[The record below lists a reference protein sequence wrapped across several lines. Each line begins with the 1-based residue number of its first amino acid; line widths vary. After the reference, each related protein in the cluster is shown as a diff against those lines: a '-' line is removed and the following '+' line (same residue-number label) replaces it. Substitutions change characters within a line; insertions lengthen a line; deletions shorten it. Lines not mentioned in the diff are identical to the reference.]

1 LHPAGFRYR
10 DIRGLVHRLPAQA
23 TPRDHRRLSAKLS
36 RQLRL
41 LRAHGAIKKIPKTH
55 RYRLTSRG
63 LLLTAA
69 LQATRRANIKDLL
82 KVA

>member
-1 LHPAGFRYR
+1 VTAAACPPRPVASSGSSAPH
-10 DIRGLVHRLPAQA
+10 GL
-23 TPRDHRRLSAKLS
+23 
-36 RQLRL
+36 
-41 LRAHGAIKKIPKTH
+41 IKKIPRTH
-55 RYRLTSRG
+55 RYRLTAKG